1 MSCGEDHTAF
11 IVEPSGQVY
20 SMGNNSD
27 GKLGVGQPHLKN
39 SNVPCLVENLAG
51 IVKVACGGSHTL
63 AVHEN
68 GQVFSWGQGY
78 NGALG
83 LNDLANQDH
92 PRMVT
97 VPIQAQ
103 RVVDVAAGNRHSLF
117 LTDSFKVY
125 ACGEAKQGQLGL
137 GPISIDKMLL
147 PTNIKCLNE

>member
-1 MSCGEDHTAF
+1 MQEDNNSSEDGAFTEIYVWGSKFISIFIFIDDYFGQLGVGFEKTIHPLPKVCSFNILIRQVSCGEDHTAF

-39 SNVPCLVENLAG
+39 SNVPCLVENLSG

-68 GQVFSWGQGY
+68 GQVYSWGQGY

-83 LNDLANQDH
+83 LNDSSN
-92 PRMVT
+92 
-97 VPIQAQ
+97 
-103 RVVDVAAGNRHSLF
+103 
-117 LTDSFKVY
+117 
-125 ACGEAKQGQLGL
+125 
-137 GPISIDKMLL
+137 
-147 PTNIKCLNE
+147 